1 MQALFLG
8 KDKVCFLERCPHF
21 RGVLR
26 KREEKEEEEEEEKEE
41 EEEERREMSG
51 DNDNLPE
58 IVDSVAKGPLGC
70 NVARMMWVHVD
81 LAERENSNTVE
92 PLSDLDTDGMKST
105 KVQTL
110 GKLRMR
116 GTAN

>member
-26 KREEKEEEEEEEKEE
+26 KREEKEEEEEEE
-41 EEEERREMSG
+41 RREMSG

-58 IVDSVAKGPLGC
+58 IVDGVAKGPLGC
-70 NVARMMWVHVD
+70 NVARMMWINVN

-110 GKLRMR
+110 GELRMR